1 MKLTSKLLKR
11 LIKEELNSM
20 SEASEFDQSAEKM
33 LKGAVEI
40 IPYLMGGI
48 LLPAVMTGALLDMGK
63 FREEHG
69 MEVATTMAELSE
81 EEILTIL
88 EEYARFNHP
97 KKQRMA
103 RELSMMSVD
112 EIMSKFGSAEFN
124 SAMRRFYKAE
134 MAPQKTPSEQLPPAE
149 QSDLFK
155 ASKITK
161 KKLRKIIKEE
171 IDDLMGDEE
180 EDLRTSNPRVI
191 VDHCRFYRSQA
202 MTAQRVM
209 QDIQEMTMMAR
220 NREQFIK
227 DYDPDGRMEDETK
240 KYQEAIRMAK
250 EYGCDWVMEE

>member
-11 LIKEELNSM
+11 LIKEELNKTNINEM
-20 SEASEFDQSAEKM
+20 PENFLEDVAEM
-33 LKGAVEI
+33 L
-40 IPYLMGGI
+40 PYVMGG
-48 LLPAVMTGALLDMGK
+48 LVLPAIMAGAALDMGK

-69 MEVATTMAELSE
+69 MEVANNISNLSE
-81 EEILTIL
+81 DEILMIL
-88 EEYARFNHP
+88 NEYGRFNQP
-97 KKQRMA
+97 KKRRMA

-124 SAMRRFYKAE
+124 SAMRRYYKAE
-134 MAPQKTPSEQLPPAE
+134 MAPQKTPAEQLPPAE

-155 ASKITK
+155 ENKITK

-180 EDLRTSNPRVI
+180 EDLRTPNPRVI

-202 MTAQRVM
+202 MTAQRAM

-220 NREQFIK
+220 NREEFVK
-227 DYDPDGRMEDETK
+227 YYDPDGRMKDEAK

-250 EYGCDWVMEE
+250 EYGCDWAMEE